1 MSATTNPA
9 PASGPADRSGAAA
22 RGRRVPGSPARRR
35 RRLAAAAGL
44 TSLAALLLAACG
56 GGSSGGGTGGSA
68 TSANITWWGWTPSV
82 PAANQYI
89 KLFNK
94 QYPNIHVT
102 YKMLTIAGYNAAL
115 RPALASS
122 VGPDVFDVAPGAAN
136 GSVEQYGVD
145 AANLE
150 PAVTK
155 ALGSDW
161 KSKLAPIGVSS
172 MMTGGKLVGM
182 SVGSVFA
189 GTLWIN
195 QALFSKYHLTAP
207 KTLPQWVSDC
217 KVLKAHGVGCFTQGV
232 SQTAFNED
240 TLQAISDDIQP
251 GLWTKEVTGKASFS
265 NPVMVKTLSIWK
277 QLFSDGIMEPGALG
291 VQQYPDADN
300 AFLSGKDAMVMMGTW
315 YMQYDTT
322 DGMTAAISGAG
333 VASPKPFPAVAIPF
347 PDVAG
352 TGHPATVYGDADY
365 GLAVNAKS
373 SHVNAATTFAIWLGT
388 SKAGQQARGER
399 AERHPGPERPAPRL
413 VRHQAG
419 RPDRPAVGAEPADRQ
434 GGPEQRAAAGQRQ
447 RQPADRHRRRLDH
460 GGGQQQDAAAGG
472 GDPAGGRGQAPL
484 AGPLTNPLTSSLTGP
499 LAGPPGAGS
508 RRTTRCRGTRR

>member
-1 MSATTNPA
+1 VSATTNPA
-9 PASGPADRSGAAA
+9 PTSGPAHRSGPPP
-22 RGRRVPGSPARRR
+22 RGRRVTGVPSRR

-136 GSVEQYGVD
+136 GSVEEYGVD
-145 AANLE
+145 AANLQ

-172 MMTGGKLVGM
+172 MMAGSKLVGM

-217 KVLKAHGVGCFTQGV
+217 KVFKAHGVGCFTQGV

-352 TGHPATVYGDADY
+352 TGHPAALYGDADY
-365 GLAVNAKS
+365 GLAVNSKS
-373 SHVNAATTFAIWLGT
+373 SHINAATTFAIWLGT
-388 SKAGQQARGER
+388 SKAGQQLVANVLNDIPALNGL
-399 AERHPGPERPAPRL
+399 HPDWSDIKLVDPGVQQPVLNQLIAKAGQSSEPRL
-413 VRHQAG
+413 ANVSANLQTAIGVASTTVAAGSKTPQQA
-419 RPDRPAVGAEPADRQ
+419 ASILQ
-434 GGPEQRAAAGQRQ
+434 AAAAKLR
-447 RQPADRHRRRLDH
+447 
-460 GGGQQQDAAAGG
+460 
-472 GDPAGGRGQAPL
+472 
-484 AGPLTNPLTSSLTGP
+484 
-499 LAGPPGAGS
+499 
-508 RRTTRCRGTRR
+508 